1 MVNHRRNADCGLK
14 QHYLKLAN
22 EERIF
27 DRREIVGGG
36 GGQYNRLKRSP
47 MINVAQKHH
56 KRLCYMYLR
65 K

>member
-36 GGQYNRLKRSP
+36 VNIIGSRS
-47 MINVAQKHH
+47 
-56 KRLCYMYLR
+56 LT
-65 K
+65 

>member
-36 GGQYNRLKRSP
+36 GGVNIIGSRGLP
-47 MINVAQKHH
+47 
-56 KRLCYMYLR
+56 
-65 K
+65 